1 MTVRAGSAEYDSLA
15 AKWWRFSTNF
25 FQIFARGAKIWKK

>member
-1 MTVRAGSAEYDSLA
+1 MTYAVAYTSAGFACGSKVRNDL
-15 AKWWRFSTNF
+15 F